1 MPPPGQIWSKRAY
14 NNKSLSKISLSE
26 GLMKENNNSFIHILV
41 LNNYNIKKLPL
52 IRWSN
57 LLRRSFTRDVQLGK
71 PVGKLLDDIHGQ
83 SVLTSTTIAIRH
95 VIIFFTFPRRTFTL
109 CFKSYLPS
117 FSRNFLK
124 CTFSRLSEWSSLLS
138 AKPGKT
144 CLTDRTGTSQTCH
157 WKIYYAYYEL
167 TNIVFRLKPF
177 VMRPIT

>member
-1 MPPPGQIWSKRAY
+1 MPPPGQIWLKRAY

-41 LNNYNIKKLPL
+41 LNNYNIK
-52 IRWSN
+52 SF
-57 LLRRSFTRDVQLGK
+57 LLFADPIFCGVVFTPDVLLGK
-71 PVGKLLDDIHGQ
+71 PVGKLLDDIRGQ
-83 SVLTSTTIAIRH
+83 SVLTSTTIAIWH
-95 VIIFFTFPRRTFTL
+95 VIIFFTFPRRTCTL

-144 CLTDRTGTSQTCH
+144 CLTDRTGTSRTCH